1 VIATRT
7 RPYTDPHPT
16 IRIQED
22 ALQRQRERFAE
33 RKRAIS
39 RLVAEAPS
47 DQKEIFHWTLVYDLE
62 QAPLITSREL
72 LLTQGIIPC
81 PPQELITDLD
91 VHDELWTVI
100 EGMAKTGIYLLNTDH
115 MCDRD
120 VYARLY
126 FRILDEQTRGLP
138 PAAEACE
145 YIDCL
150 HELDMDHPLGKKLA
164 ARKPAQPTPT
174 YVRGPACPLS
184 GELADRDRY
193 LPRPSNPND

>member
-1 VIATRT
+1 MIATRT

-16 IRIQED
+16 TRIQED
-22 ALQRQRERFAE
+22 ALHRQRERIAE

-39 RLVAEAPS
+39 RLVAEAPA

-62 QAPLITSREL
+62 QAPLVTSREL

-91 VHDELWTVI
+91 VHDELWTVV
-100 EGMAKTGIYLLNTDH
+100 EAMAKTGIFLLNTDH

-120 VYARLY
+120 LYARLY

-138 PAAEACE
+138 PASEACE

-150 HELDMDHPLGKKLA
+150 HPLDMDHPLGKQMLN
-164 ARKPAQPTPT
+164 RKEPSRPND
-174 YVRGPACPLS
+174 YCRGPVCPLPGS
-184 GELADRDRY
+184 LADRDRY
-193 LPRPSNPND
+193 LPRPSDPTA